1 MSSNTLSAVLEKH
14 IHHLCLNDFP
24 CGYGSWRKT
33 NDSIEEAET
42 EETDAL
48 LDLLSCPH
56 SPWRHDESWSPQA
69 PTLRQLAVL
78 RPERLHTDFI
88 YKYFTTLRIV
98 DKGVSVIDDGLLKFS
113 KLEELV
119 LSANNISEIP
129 AENLPSTLRV
139 LELRANRLSALNS
152 LSSCPPPRLQYL
164 GLSSN
169 SLGSHKDVSQLTGR
183 HWPQLVCLDLS
194 DCGFQ
199 DQQALLNALS
209 TLPYLRTLV
218 LEGNPFTLASCYPG
232 FTVDSLPQ
240 LTCLDASWIS
250 PEERHCCRGLAK
262 MTNLIVNRASA
273 TVSLCKMR
281 GIPDP
286 LMSVEE
292 NAPDFP
298 VVTYRYYITYEFLS
312 HQTPVNLKFD
322 SESEVDTA
330 ATAHVTG
337 DGSSGADLQSNKNC
351 EKETSKPDTQDL
363 TYTEKTC
370 SDIAHV
376 SRRSTSKLTWSECMD
391 FSDAQTYI
399 VSDLGGLKRF
409 LNRGLHLS
417 IEEEK
422 VLSWPAASEEVPVA
436 KPSLTVKDK
445 KGGKG
450 KESPIKSGSTKD
462 KSKDKKKKS
471 VPELVQDAPIRR
483 ILGSVHVPLRSLIKR
498 GHKVDVLCDLGAL
511 LTESE
516 VEAAQIPEKDLE
528 KKIKEDK
535 KKEDKESKQRG
546 GSGGRQKSTATSKG
560 KGKGKK
566 ECEMDV
572 HTDNSVFV
580 QLEPVT
586 VELRVE
592 LEKWQSA
599 SEAHQCLLPHQNSW
613 HKKPF
618 LF

>member
-1 MSSNTLSAVLEKH
+1 MSSNTLSAVLQKH
-14 IHHLCLNDFP
+14 IHRLCLNDFP

-33 NDSIEEAET
+33 KDSTEGAEA

-69 PTLRQLAVL
+69 LALRQLAVL
-78 RPERLHTDFI
+78 TPEHLHTDFI

-98 DKGVSVIDDGLLKFS
+98 DKDVSVIDDGLLKFS

-129 AENLPSTLRV
+129 AVTLPSTLKI
-139 LELRANRLSALNS
+139 LELHANRLSALNS
-152 LSSCPPPRLQYL
+152 LTSRPPPRLQYL
-164 GLSSN
+164 GLGSN
-169 SLGSHKDVSQLTGR
+169 SLGSQEDVSHLTGS

-209 TLPYLRTLV
+209 TLPCLRTLL

-250 PEERHCCRGLAK
+250 PEERHCFRGLAK
-262 MTNLIVNRASA
+262 MTDLKVDRASA
-273 TVSLCKMR
+273 TVSVGRLR

-286 LMSVEE
+286 LMSVDE
-292 NAPDFP
+292 NTPDFP
-298 VVTYRYYITYEFLS
+298 VVTYGYFITYQFLS
-312 HQTPVNLKFD
+312 HQTTVNLNFD
-322 SESEVDTA
+322 SESKFDA
-330 ATAHVTG
+330 AGTAHLKENA
-337 DGSSGADLQSNKNC
+337 SSDAVLQSNKNC
-351 EKETSKPDTQDL
+351 EKETSKPDTRDL
-363 TYTEKTC
+363 IVYTEETC
-370 SDIAHV
+370 HDSAHV
-376 SRRSTSKLTWSECMD
+376 SRHNTSKLTWSECMD
-391 FSDAQTYI
+391 FSDTQTYI

-409 LNRGLHLS
+409 LNQGLYLR

-422 VLSWPAASEEVPVA
+422 VLSWPAASEDAPVA
-436 KPSLTVKDK
+436 KPSQTVKEK

-471 VPELVQDAPIRR
+471 VPELIQDAPIRR
-483 ILGSVHVPLRSLIKR
+483 ILGSVHVPLQSLFKR
-498 GHKVDVLCDLGAL
+498 GQKVDVLCDLGAL
-511 LTESE
+511 HTESG
-516 VEAAQIPEKDLE
+516 VEATQTLEKAKQDPE

-535 KKEDKESKQRG
+535 KKEERRG
-546 GSGGRQKSTATSKG
+546 QKNTAVSKG
-560 KGKGKK
+560 KGKGRK

-572 HTDNSVFV
+572 HTDNSVSV

-586 VELRVE
+586 VELSVE

-599 SEAHQCLLPHQNSW
+599 SEAHKLLLPHQNS
-613 HKKPF
+613 
-618 LF
+618 